1 MQICFTLISPHQLQ
15 SRFLELYTEKDSQ
28 IRNVGLAILIHNATL
43 SYSRVD
49 YMERAFYQ
57 GMINQAKNLL
67 DNPFLKAYFSK
78 RYDHLVQEGL
88 KGDQA
93 RLNERFYANVLDPLD
108 EAEINGLSEISL
120 PKETRCFGELSLY
133 EDVMATIFFSC
144 AALGQEERLLLIF
157 RELNPA
163 TKEGAWYILLDAFRA
178 YKKLSVETM
187 LKVEAELPKCASRRK
202 AFIRSLSDEER
213 QAIQRVPI
221 QEKISG

>member
-93 RLNERFYANVLDPLD
+93 RLNERFYA
-108 EAEINGLSEISL
+108 
-120 PKETRCFGELSLY
+120 
-133 EDVMATIFFSC
+133 
-144 AALGQEERLLLIF
+144 
-157 RELNPA
+157 
-163 TKEGAWYILLDAFRA
+163 
-178 YKKLSVETM
+178 
-187 LKVEAELPKCASRRK
+187 
-202 AFIRSLSDEER
+202 
-213 QAIQRVPI
+213 
-221 QEKISG
+221 